1 MKSILSTS
9 LRVAAL
15 FALSTGVALAADG
28 AAATGGASW
37 GPVGAGLGIGLAVLG
52 GGLAQGKTAGA
63 ALEGMARN
71 PQAAGSRLTP
81 MILGLALIESL
92 VLLAFLVTNGMVKG

>member
-1 MKSILSTS
+1 MKSLLSTS

-15 FALSTGVALAADG
+15 LALSTGVALADN
-28 AAATGGASW
+28 GGTVASW

-52 GGLAQGKTAGA
+52 GGLGQGKTAGA

-71 PQAAGSRLTP
+71 PQAAGSLLTP
-81 MILGLALIESL
+81 MIIGLALIESL
-92 VLLAFLVTNGMVKG
+92 VLLAFLVTNGMFKG